1 MKWDVMLGCYLLNP
15 SRNDLSLKSLIY
27 DYLHEVVPEEEEKQ
41 AFSLVQGLYL
51 LAQEMIKLLEK
62 DELMPLYLN
71 IEISVAKVLAAM
83 ELQGV
88 RLDKAQLKAM
98 GKELEAR
105 IEVLTDK
112 IYILAEE
119 EFNINSPKQLGV
131 ILFEKLG
138 LPPVKKTKTGYST
151 NEST

>member
-1 MKWDVMLGCYLLNP
+1 
-15 SRNDLSLKSLIY
+15 
-27 DYLHEVVPEEEEKQ
+27 
-41 AFSLVQGLYL
+41 
-51 LAQEMIKLLEK
+51 MIKLLEK

-151 NEST
+151 NAEVLEFLADKHEIVQEILNYRQLVKLKSTYVDGLMNLINPKLKSPYFL